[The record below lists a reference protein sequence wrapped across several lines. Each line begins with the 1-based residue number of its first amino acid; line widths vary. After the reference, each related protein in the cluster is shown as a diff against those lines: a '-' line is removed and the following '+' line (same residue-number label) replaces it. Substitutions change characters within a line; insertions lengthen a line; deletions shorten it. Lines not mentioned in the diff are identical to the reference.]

1 MTITMTMLILSQRIT
16 RGVSALTRPLRR
28 PASSNR
34 PADLNVLFVPG
45 MGLGR
50 IDVDAMRRMW

>member
-1 MTITMTMLILSQRIT
+1 MTMLILSDRIA
-16 RGVSALTRPLRR
+16 RGFSAIIRPFRR
-28 PASSNR
+28 AAPHGR
-34 PADLNVLFVPG
+34 PADLNVLLVPG